1 MSLSLSLSLFLSVCV
16 CQADDLSSEDL
27 VVLLSEQ
34 VAKSLYELWVKT
46 LKVKGC

>member
-1 MSLSLSLSLFLSVCV
+1 MSHPFSLCVCVCV
-16 CQADDLSSEDL
+16 CQTDDLSSEDL

>member
-1 MSLSLSLSLFLSVCV
+1 MYVSLPFSLCV
-16 CQADDLSSEDL
+16 CQVDDLSSEDL